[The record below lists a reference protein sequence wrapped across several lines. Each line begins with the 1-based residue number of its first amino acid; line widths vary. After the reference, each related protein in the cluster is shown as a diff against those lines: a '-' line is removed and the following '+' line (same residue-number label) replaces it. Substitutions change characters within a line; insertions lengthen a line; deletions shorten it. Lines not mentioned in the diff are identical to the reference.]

1 MKKTNKNQGFTL
13 IELMIVVVII
23 GILAA
28 IAIPAYN
35 NYVNRAKV
43 ASGLGLASAV
53 KTSVTEYIITLNATP
68 TAASN
73 SAVGVASASAIAT
86 DSDNVTS
93 VTVGATGAIT
103 TVFASSLGSLIWT
116 PTFTASTGKVSWA
129 CTYATGSVMA
139 TYAPS
144 YCTAV

>member
-1 MKKTNKNQGFTL
+1 
-13 IELMIVVVII
+13 MIVVVII

-53 KTSVTEYIITLNATP
+53 KTSVTEYIINLNATP

-73 SAVGVASASAIAT
+73 TAVGVASASAIAA
-86 DSDNVTS
+86 DSANVTS
-93 VTVGATGAIT
+93 VTVGASGAIT
-103 TVFASSLGSLIWT
+103 TVFASSLGNLIWT
-116 PTFTASTGKVSWA
+116 PTFDSATGKVSWA
-129 CTYATGSVMA
+129 CTYASGSAMA
-139 TYAPS
+139 SYAPS
-144 YCTAV
+144 YCTASGS